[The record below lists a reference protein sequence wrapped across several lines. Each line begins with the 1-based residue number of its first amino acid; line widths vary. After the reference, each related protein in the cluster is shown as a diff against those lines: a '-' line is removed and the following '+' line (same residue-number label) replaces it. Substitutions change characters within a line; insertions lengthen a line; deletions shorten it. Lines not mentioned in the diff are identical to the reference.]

1 MWNCT
6 GRPITVLLCVVGL
19 LLFSGCGESVSA
31 PTSFASYTSTDGRF
45 SCDYPQGWQAEGGG
59 STDYSWAKFTKGGV
73 EIRID
78 ADIAGSLFGDI
89 AKSSSAMMG
98 GTPDESSENAPV
110 AQVHEQGLKR
120 MKNDYTNYQEREPKV
135 VKADVGVGRRS
146 TFIADQTLGGKLYG
160 YRATF
165 LGNDRRLTVLC
176 TCPATNWQAL
186 KPAFEKVVASL
197 RYGGR

>member
-1 MWNCT
+1 
-6 GRPITVLLCVVGL
+6 VGIL
-19 LLFSGCGESVSA
+19 
-31 PTSFASYTSTDGRF
+31 
-45 SCDYPQGWQAEGGG
+45 
-59 STDYSWAKFTKGGV
+59 TKGGV

-89 AKSSSAMMG
+89 AKSTSATFG
-98 GTPDESSENAPV
+98 GPPDESSENAPL
-110 AQVHEQGLKR
+110 AQVHEHGLKR
-120 MKNDYTNYQEREPKV
+120 MKDDYTNYQERDPKV
-135 VKADVGVGRRS
+135 IKAGVGVGRRS

-186 KPAFEKVVASL
+186 KPAFEKVIASV
-197 RYGGR
+197 RQGGR